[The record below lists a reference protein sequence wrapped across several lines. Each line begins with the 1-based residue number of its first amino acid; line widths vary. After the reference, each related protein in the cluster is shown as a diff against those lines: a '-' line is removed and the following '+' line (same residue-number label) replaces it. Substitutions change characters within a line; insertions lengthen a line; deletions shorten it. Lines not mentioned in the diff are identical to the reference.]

1 MAHTVRAVIVEA
13 AVADTCPNQLDQQLS
28 EIIFATIASKNYV
41 KKNTISIHAP
51 VDTQ

>member
-1 MAHTVRAVIVEA
+1 MPHTARAVIVAA

-28 EIIFATIASKNYV
+28 VITFATTASKNYV
-41 KKNTISIHAP
+41 KRNMISIHAP